1 MPTVRFRPEAVVR
14 LQALI
19 ASEET
24 LSYIVKAMEHLYQ
37 LIVSAFA
44 KFLAANLSISQAR
57 FGLYGRWVVGG
68 SDQPVSESA
77 LQLDQ
82 ARASQGAWAQRF
94 GSLPNPYSDLVA
106 FYETGASLG
115 RWENHI
121 LDVYGPNGEKLWGVP
136 LKSLIDS
143 ANTARTI

>member
-1 MPTVRFRPEAVVR
+1 

-19 ASEET
+19 PNQESF
-24 LSYIVKAMEHLYQ
+24 SYNRQAMEHLYQ

-44 KFLAANLSISQAR
+44 KFLAADLSTNQAK
-57 FGLYGRWVVGG
+57 FGLYGRWVVDG
-68 SDQPVSESA
+68 SDRPVPESE

-94 GSLPNPYSDLVA
+94 VSLPNPYSDLVA

-143 ANTARTI
+143 ANTTRII

>member
-1 MPTVRFRPEAVVR
+1 
-14 LQALI
+14 
-19 ASEET
+19 
-24 LSYIVKAMEHLYQ
+24 MEHLYQ

-44 KFLAANLSISQAR
+44 KFLAADLSTDQAR

-68 SDQPVSESA
+68 GDQPVPESE

-82 ARASQGAWAQRF
+82 ARASQAAWAQRF
-94 GSLPNPYSDLVA
+94 FSLPNPYSDLVA

-121 LDVYGPNGEKLWGVP
+121 LDVYAPNGEKLWGVP

-143 ANTARTI
+143 ANTTRTI

>member
-1 MPTVRFRPEAVVR
+1 
-14 LQALI
+14 
-19 ASEET
+19 
-24 LSYIVKAMEHLYQ
+24 MEHLYQ
-37 LIVSAFA
+37 LIASAFA
-44 KFLAANLSISQAR
+44 KFLAADLSTTQAR
-57 FGLYGRWVVGG
+57 FGLYGRWVVDG
-68 SDQPVSESA
+68 SEQPVPDSES
-77 LQLDQ
+77 QLDQ

-94 GSLPNPYSDLVA
+94 VSLPNPYSDLVA

-143 ANTARTI
+143 ANAARTI